1 VTPVFQT
8 TFGDGSDGS
17 EPGNCQAACI
27 ATLLDLSIE
36 EVPNF
41 AKFGVKYWDEQEAFL
56 AKHGLWL
63 MYTKEEPCTSS
74 VVHYIGSGISPRGL
88 RHAVIMLDEEIV
100 HDPHPSQAGLVGK
113 PDRFGILCKIL

>member
-1 VTPVFQT
+1 MTPVFQT

-27 ATLLDLSIE
+27 ATLLDLPIT

-41 AKFGVKYWDEQEAFL
+41 AKVRSKFQEEQDTFL

-63 MYTKEEPCTSS
+63 MYTEEEPCT
-74 VVHYIGSGISPRGL
+74 VNTVHYIGSGMSSRGL
-88 RHAVIMLDEEIV
+88 RHAVVMLDGEII

-113 PDRFGILCKIL
+113 PDRFGVLCKIL